1 MISRRGIYTCFRHAS
16 PTCVA
21 LVPCV
26 SFCTDHFRVG
36 LLETVLFAKI
46 RFHDTVSRGRLL
58 NRFGK
63 DLETIDSNQ
72 SDNFGRTVI
81 YGLNTVV
88 TVITVTVVGGP
99 YFLVAILVLGSLY
112 YRAARI
118 YGQTSRDM
126 RRLGKLSGPLRYC
139 HCADLTV

>member
-1 MISRRGIYTCFRHAS
+1 M
-16 PTCVA
+16 
-21 LVPCV
+21 
-26 SFCTDHFRVG
+26 
-36 LLETVLFAKI
+36 FAKI

-72 SDNFGRTVI
+72 ADHFGKTVI
-81 YGLNTVV
+81 YALNT
-88 TVITVTVVGGP
+88 TVTVFTVTIVGGP
-99 YFLVAILVLGSLY
+99 YFLIAIFTLGALY

-126 RRLGKLSGPLRYC
+126 RRLGVFIVYYRKNMPAHELTFILRLCHPITIVFDVWRNNCWSGGACFSLLSSNM
-139 HCADLTV
+139 LTRF